1 MKRREF
7 LQYVTLSTASLA
19 FVACSKTVIQ
29 AKPVAFGQPE
39 KKDINIGFVPSI
51 ECLPLI
57 IAKDKGFF
65 KEQGLT
71 VNLVKFDSWDA
82 LKEGLAKGKVDVAEA
97 HFASPL
103 WSHLSKD
110 KAPLIALMGLNLNGG
125 SIGMSKKIWDKGMRP
140 SPKFNYRREF
150 GELYNGYIRGRKASE
165 KDKAAD
171 KDKNKEKDKDKDK
184 EKDKNPGQPIFA
196 IDHPA
201 SMSHY
206 LARYWLATMQ
216 IAPDQ
221 AFKFQ
226 VMNEKDLR
234 AGLQSGKVEAYT
246 TEESLQQQL
255 IKEKVG
261 FSSYVNRDIWQG
273 HPDKILTSTGAWAK
287 QYPITTKAVIASVL
301 AACQFCDLERFRK
314 EEEKTPIT
322 LAQQLVKPEYLSGTD
337 AKSIKAVLTGNYQYD
352 AIDPKKPTK
361 IPMTDFSIFHYVD
374 KTSYL
379 SEPNHANF
387 LWKSHAVWV
396 LTQMVRW
403 NQLNLAEYPKNA
415 EDLINAAYGLDS
427 YKEVAKAVGL
437 NIPKESSRKEVANAF
452 IDKMTFDPNQ
462 PVNYI
467 NGFDLRAS
475 LDMDEDLT

>member
-7 LQYVTLSTASLA
+7 LQYVTLSTAGLVFA
-19 FVACSKTVIQ
+19 ACSKTVNQ

-57 IAKDKGFF
+57 VAKDKGFF

-71 VNLVKFDSWDA
+71 VNLVKFETWDA
-82 LKEGLAKGKVDVAEA
+82 LKEGLSKGKVDVAEA
-97 HFASPL
+97 PFALPL
-103 WSHLSKD
+103 WSHVSKD
-110 KAPLIALMGLNLNGG
+110 KSPLIALMGLNLNGG
-125 SIGMSKKIWDKGMRP
+125 SVGMSKKLWDKGLRP
-140 SPKFNYRREF
+140 STKFNFRQEYS
-150 GELYNGYIRGRKASE
+150 ELYNGYIRSRKNVVV
-165 KDKAAD
+165 KAEGNKGKA
-171 KDKNKEKDKDKDK
+171 KDKNEKDNEK
-184 EKDKNPGQPIFA
+184 ETGLPIFA

-216 IAPDQ
+216 IAPDRS
-221 AFKFQ
+221 FKFQ

-246 TEESLQQQL
+246 TEEFVQQKFV
-255 IKEKVG
+255 KEKLG
-261 FSSYVNRDIWQG
+261 FTSYVNRDIWRG
-273 HPDKILTSTGAWAK
+273 HPDKILTTTASWAK
-287 QYPITTKAVIASVL
+287 QNPITTKAVIASVL

-322 LAQQLVKPEYLSGTD
+322 LAEQLVKSEYLAGVD
-337 AKSIKAVLTGNYQYD
+337 VKSIKTLLTGNYQYE
-352 AIDPKKPTK
+352 AINSKNPIKV
-361 IPMTDFSIFHYVD
+361 PMTDFSIFHYVD
-374 KTSYL
+374 KVNYL

-403 NQLNLAEYPKNA
+403 GQLNLAEYPKNA
-415 EDLINAAYGLDS
+415 EDLINAAYGLEA

-437 NIPKESSRKEVANAF
+437 SVPAESSRTEVKTAF
-452 IDKMTFDPNQ
+452 IDKITFDPNQ

-475 LDMDEDLT
+475 LELDEDLT

>member
-7 LQYVTLSTASLA
+7 LQYVTLSTASLVFA
-19 FVACSKTVIQ
+19 ACSKTVNQ

-57 IAKDKGFF
+57 VAKDKGFF

-71 VNLVKFDSWDA
+71 VNLVKFDTWDA
-82 LKEGLAKGKVDVAEA
+82 LKEGLSKGKVDVAEA
-97 HFASPL
+97 PFALPL
-103 WSHLSKD
+103 WSHVSKD
-110 KAPLIALMGLNLNGG
+110 KSPLIALMGLNLNGG
-125 SIGMSKKIWDKGMRP
+125 SVGMSKKLWDKGLRP
-140 SPKFNYRREF
+140 STKFNYRREYS
-150 GELYNGYIRGRKASE
+150 ELYNGYMRGRKNVAKE
-165 KDKAAD
+165 PDKNKNPD
-171 KDKNKEKDKDKDK
+171 KNKDKNEKDK
-184 EKDKNPGQPIFA
+184 EKDTSLPIFA

-216 IAPDQ
+216 LAPDRS
-221 AFKFQ
+221 FKFQ

-234 AGLQSGKVEAYT
+234 AGLQSGKVEAYV
-246 TEESLQQQL
+246 TEESVQQKL

-261 FSSYVNRDIWQG
+261 FTSYVNRDIWRG
-273 HPDKILTSTGAWAK
+273 HPDKILTTTAAWAK
-287 QYPITTKAVIASVL
+287 QNPIGTKAVIASVL

-314 EEEKTPIT
+314 EEEKSPIT
-322 LAQQLVKPEYLSGTD
+322 LAQQLVKPEYLPGAD
-337 AKSIKAVLTGNYQYD
+337 AQSIKAVLTGNYQYE
-352 AIDPKKPTK
+352 AIDPKQPIKV
-361 IPMTDFSIFHYVD
+361 PMTDFNIFHYVD
-374 KTSYL
+374 KTTYL

-403 NQLNLAEYPKNA
+403 GQLNLAEYPKNA
-415 EDLINAAYGLDS
+415 EDLINAAYGMDA

-437 NIPKESSRKEVANAF
+437 NIPKEASRKETSTAF
-452 IDKMTFDPNQ
+452 IDKMIFDPGQ
-462 PVNYI
+462 PVSYI

-475 LDMDEDLT
+475 IETDGDLT

>member
-19 FVACSKTVIQ
+19 FVACSKTVNQ

-39 KKDINIGFVPSI
+39 KKELNIGFVPSI
-51 ECLPLI
+51 ESLPLI
-57 IAKDKGFF
+57 VAKDKGFF

-82 LKEGLAKGKVDVAEA
+82 VKEGLTKGKVDLAQA
-97 HFASPL
+97 PFALPL

-110 KAPLIALMGLNLNGG
+110 KLPLIALMGLNLNGS
-125 SIGMSKKIWDKGMRP
+125 SIGMSKKVWDKGIRP

-150 GELYNGYIRGRKASE
+150 GELYNGYIRTRKVSI
-165 KDKAAD
+165 KDKDKDKDKNRD
-171 KDKNKEKDKDKDK
+171 KDKNKEK
-184 EKDKNPGQPIFA
+184 ETGLPIFA

-216 IAPDQ
+216 LAPDQ

-226 VMNEKDLR
+226 VMTEKDLR
-234 AGLQSGKVEAYT
+234 SGLQSGKVEAYAM
-246 TEESLQQQL
+246 EESLQQQL
-255 IKEKVG
+255 IKEKLG

-273 HPDKILTSTGAWAK
+273 HPDKILTTTAAWAK
-287 QYPITTKAVIASVL
+287 QNPIATKAVIASVL

-322 LAQQLVKPEYLSGTD
+322 LAKQLVKPEYLPGADT
-337 AKSIKAVLTGNYQYD
+337 KSIKAVLTGNYQYE
-352 AIDPKKPTK
+352 AIDTKKPT
-361 IPMTDFSIFHYVD
+361 IVPMADFNVFHYVD
-374 KTSYL
+374 KTNYL

-403 NQLNLAEYPKNA
+403 SQLNLAEYPKNA
-415 EDLINAAYGLDS
+415 DDIINAAYGLDA

-437 NIPKESSRKEVANAF
+437 NLPKEASRKESATAF

-475 LDMDEDLT
+475 LDLDGDFT